1 MKRII
6 TAIIIIAL
14 LAVPVKAQEFTAPT
28 VPGSAEKYI
37 PRQSSSFLSDFM
49 YVIKSALTELQPSF
63 ADASK
68 ICLAVLVVV
77 LLISIVH
84 SVSSGAKTVT
94 VLTGTVA
101 AGLLLISPT
110 SSLIGLGVQTVTEV
124 NEYGKMLI
132 PVITAALAAQG
143 GITSST
149 ALYMVTTVFCTVLST
164 LIKVLIV
171 PLIYIYLCLSVA
183 SCALGEELLL
193 KLKGTVKSLSSW
205 IMRVILYLFTGF
217 LTVTGVVSGSTD
229 ASALKAAKLTISGFV
244 PVVGS
249 ILSDASEA
257 ILVGTGLMKN
267 AAGVY
272 GVLAIVAIGI
282 GPFLRIGVQYVLVKI
297 TGGLCEIFDTK
308 QISTLV
314 QDFSGAMGLVLGMI
328 GTECVMLLIST
339 VCFMRGIA

>member
-14 LAVPVKAQEFTAPT
+14 LAIPVKAQEFTAPT
-28 VPGSAEKYI
+28 VPGSAEKYM
-37 PRQSSSFLSDFM
+37 PRQSSSFLSDFL

-63 ADASK
+63 AEASR

-77 LLISIVH
+77 LLVSIVH

-101 AGLLLISPT
+101 AGLLLITPT
-110 SSLIGLGVQTVTEV
+110 STLIGMGVQTVAEV

-143 GITSST
+143 GVTSST
-149 ALYMVTTVFCTVLST
+149 ALYMVTTVFCTVLSS

-308 QISTLV
+308 QISALV